1 MGQNKDLKS
10 AAITG
15 RVCILFNWKISK
27 TTSIRKTLISRI
39 YRNQLLSFSI
49 SRLRCIWRKFQQKTT
64 ETIIFLRT
72 TNSLHL
78 TQKFNRFRVSFNLQ
92 VPFQPEKTL
101 QGNPLRALL
110 IPPAI
115 ICVCVARIFIS
126 GHLLN
131 SHSDP

>member
-10 AAITG
+10 AITG
-15 RVCILFNWKISK
+15 RVCILSNRKISK